1 MSRVSKPKRPKTP
14 RLTLNAIGKPY
25 RLQRL
30 VEVAR

>member
-1 MSRVSKPKRPKTP
+1 VLASASETAKT